1 MMAFLL
7 PKPAAKP
14 SQASPAPSSAAPKPP
29 SAAPHPPAAAPEP
42 AAAAPDELVL
52 DRIVAEQ
59 VRLGSLHYRVAWQGA
74 APDSWIPAT
83 DEAWADGS
91 TTDVLETWQVAKAA
105 TAAIKAEPKA
115 AAVKAETKSAPA
127 KAPVKEKAA

>member
-1 MMAFLL
+1 MMMAFLL

-29 SAAPHPPAAAPEP
+29 S
-42 AAAAPDELVL
+42 AAPDELVL